1 MIRAIDILN
10 LPSMREGYI
19 AAGGNG
25 AYRVIRRFEI
35 LEETYPAVVQYL
47 DEGIFYLTSFWSLAD
62 NKENRIHLIEAMI
75 EHRCAGIG
83 IMPGSYPG
91 SISSPI
97 ASQVPCAP
105 PPETAHGTI
114 PR

>member
-35 LEETYPAVVQYL
+35 LEETYPAVV
-47 DEGIFYLTSFWSLAD
+47 
-62 NKENRIHLIEAMI
+62 
-75 EHRCAGIG
+75 
-83 IMPGSYPG
+83 
-91 SISSPI
+91 SIWMRGFFI
-97 ASQVPCAP
+97 
-105 PPETAHGTI
+105 
-114 PR
+114 

>member
-35 LEETYPAVVQYL
+35 L
-47 DEGIFYLTSFWSLAD
+47 
-62 NKENRIHLIEAMI
+62 
-75 EHRCAGIG
+75 
-83 IMPGSYPG
+83 
-91 SISSPI
+91 
-97 ASQVPCAP
+97 
-105 PPETAHGTI
+105 
-114 PR
+114 

>member
-35 LEETYPAVVQYL
+35 LEETYPAVVQ
-47 DEGIFYLTSFWSLAD
+47 
-62 NKENRIHLIEAMI
+62 
-75 EHRCAGIG
+75 
-83 IMPGSYPG
+83 
-91 SISSPI
+91 
-97 ASQVPCAP
+97 
-105 PPETAHGTI
+105 
-114 PR
+114 

>member
-83 IMPGSYPG
+83 IMPGSYLNED
-91 SISSPI
+91 
-97 ASQVPCAP
+97 P
-105 PPETAHGTI
+105 PTLL
-114 PR
+114 

>member
-47 DEGIFYLTSFWSLAD
+47 DDGDFLSDEFLDLAD
-62 NKENRIHLIEAMI
+62 NKENRIHLLR
-75 EHRCAGIG
+75 RCRASVVR
-83 IMPGSYPG
+83 GSG
-91 SISSPI
+91 
-97 ASQVPCAP
+97 
-105 PPETAHGTI
+105 
-114 PR
+114 